1 MRDTAPLIRL
11 ERLTK
16 RFGETAAVDEVTLDI
31 RQGELFSLLG
41 ASGSGKTTL
50 LRLLGG
56 FETPT
61 DGRVLIDGA
70 DVTAMPAYERP
81 TNMVFQS
88 YALFPHMT
96 VKANV
101 GFGLRQERLRR
112 TEIES
117 RVDEALAL
125 VQLGDLGDRKP
136 AQLSGGQRQR
146 VALARA
152 IVLRPKVL
160 LLDEP
165 LSALDKKL
173 REQTQFEL
181 MRLQRQLGI
190 TFVMVTHDQEE
201 AMAMSSRIAI
211 MDRGRVVEI
220 GTPRQVYERPQS
232 RFVADFIGGANIL
245 DAEPAG
251 GDKVRLSA
259 LGIEIAVAEPLAS
272 AGWIALRPERI
283 ALSREPAAGGP
294 WPVGSVEAVA
304 FHGDFSLYRIRLT
317 GGTEIRAAAAT
328 GSGDPDSGDRIFLS
342 WAADAPIL
350 LTR

>member
-1 MRDTAPLIRL
+1 MTPLIRL
-11 ERLTK
+11 EGLTK
-16 RFGETAAVDEVTLDI
+16 RFGETVALEDVSLDI
-31 RQGELFSLLG
+31 GEGELFGLLG

-61 DGRVLIDGA
+61 KGRVLIDGV
-70 DVTAMPAYERP
+70 DVTAVPPYERP

-96 VKANV
+96 VAANV
-101 GFGLRQERLRR
+101 AFGLKQARVAKADAGRR
-112 TEIES
+112 VE
-117 RVDEALAL
+117 EALAL
-125 VQLGDLGDRKP
+125 VQLTGLGGRKP
-136 AQLSGGQRQR
+136 SQLSGGQRQR

-152 IVLRPKVL
+152 LVLRPKVL

-190 TFVMVTHDQEE
+190 TFVMVTHDQDE

-211 MDRGRVVEI
+211 LERGRVLEV
-220 GTPRQVYERPQS
+220 GTPRQVYERPKS

-251 GDKVRLSA
+251 NG
-259 LGIEIAVAEPLAS
+259 GIHLPEIGIVCAATDNLVAK
-272 AGWIALRPERI
+272 GWVALRPERI
-283 ALSREPAAGGP
+283 ALSHDPAPGGP
-294 WPVGSVEAVA
+294 WPAGLVEAVA
-304 FHGDFSLYRIRLT
+304 FHGDFQLYRVRLDS
-317 GGTEIRAAAAT
+317 GVELKVAASNAA
-328 GSGDPDSGDRIFLS
+328 GDPGPGDRAYLS
-342 WAADAPIL
+342 WPADAPVVL
-350 LTR
+350 SE

>member
-1 MRDTAPLIRL
+1 MAPLIRL
-11 ERLTK
+11 EGLTK
-16 RFGETAAVDEVTLDI
+16 RFGETVAVEDVTLDI
-31 RQGELFSLLG
+31 GEGDLFGLLG

-61 DGRVLIDGA
+61 AGRVLIDGV
-70 DVTAMPAYERP
+70 DVTAMPPYERP

-96 VKANV
+96 VAKNLA
-101 GFGLRQERLRR
+101 FGLNQAKVSASE
-112 TEIES
+112 TAS
-117 RVDEALAL
+117 RVEEALEL
-125 VQLGDLGDRKP
+125 VKLGGLGGRKP
-136 AQLSGGQRQR
+136 SQLSGGQRQR

-152 IVLRPKVL
+152 LVLRPKVL

-173 REQTQFEL
+173 REYTQFEL
-181 MRLQRQLGI
+181 MRLQNQLGI

-201 AMAMSSRIAI
+201 AMAMCCKIAI

-245 DAEPAG
+245 EAEPAG
-251 GDKVRLSA
+251 PGRVTLTG
-259 LGIEIAVAEPLAS
+259 LGGVACDHAKR
-272 AGWIALRPERI
+272 WRR
-283 ALSREPAAGGP
+283 R
-294 WPVGSVEAVA
+294 VGSR
-304 FHGDFSLYRIRLT
+304 FGP
-317 GGTEIRAAAAT
+317 
-328 GSGDPDSGDRIFLS
+328 SGFR
-342 WAADAPIL
+342 
-350 LTR
+350 

>member
-11 ERLTK
+11 ERLSK
-16 RFGETAAVDEVTLDI
+16 RFGQTAAVDDVSLDI
-31 RQGELFSLLG
+31 RPGELFSLLG

-56 FETPT
+56 FESPSE
-61 DGRVLIDGA
+61 GRVVIDGV
-70 DVTAMPAYERP
+70 DVTDMPAYERP

-88 YALFPHMT
+88 YALFPHMS
-96 VKANV
+96 VEANV
-101 GFGLRQERLRR
+101 GFGLRQAGVERVA
-112 TEIES
+112 IKK
-117 RVDEALAL
+117 RVAETLEM
-125 VQLGDLGDRKP
+125 VQLRELAARKP

-152 IVLRPKVL
+152 LVLRPKVL

-173 REQTQFEL
+173 REHTQFEL

-201 AMAMSSRIAI
+201 AMAMSTRIAI
-211 MDRGRVVEI
+211 MDKGRVVEV
-220 GTPRQVYERPQS
+220 GTPRQVYERPQC

-245 DAEPAG
+245 EAIPSVAG
-251 GDKVRLSA
+251 RARVPA
-259 LGIEIAVAEPLAS
+259 LGIEIAIADPLPA
-272 AGWIALRPERI
+272 AGWIALRPERV
-283 ALSREPAAGGP
+283 ALSRAPSSAAANCT
-294 WPVGSVEAVA
+294 VEAVA
-304 FHGDFSLYRIRLT
+304 FHGDFSLYRVRLES
-317 GGTEIRAAAAT
+317 GTEFRVAAAT
-328 GSGDPDSGDRIFLS
+328 RAGDPEPGDRVFLS
-342 WAADAPIL
+342 WPEDAPIV